1 MKFIDFNSNKVITQ
15 LSISLESL
23 ANENYKE
30 LELINKPPEFISNE
44 AVIDNI
50 KEMYGKLKEWFLE
63 KIRKIKNYLKDFYLK
78 TKRIFKTGT
87 VDYKTLGKS
96 LKDKA
101 ISAHPELKELNKV
114 SMSDYHEYSVNELL
128 NTLNN
133 SEKYDEFVNGYKL
146 APFVEKFNDI
156 SRDFLEYF
164 NSDRGNFDD
173 IVKKYEEELSNSEK
187 TIQEKNRKSTA
198 VLIDAIDEYASL
210 NLGIIKVVAFSFERV
225 ESFINDVSK
234 SLERSEDQLKISRL
248 KIFIDAYNKFT
259 NVVATFFIIYRY
271 LNSFIEKTY
280 DIDNGIPNLV
290 SFVESKQKS

>member
-44 AVIDNI
+44 NIIDNI
-50 KEMYGKLKEWFLE
+50 KEIYRKSKEWFLE

-78 TKRIFKTGT
+78 TKRIFKTG
-87 VDYKTLGKS
+87 VIDYKALGKS

-101 ISAHPELKELNKV
+101 IRAHPELKELNKV
-114 SMSDYHEYSVNELL
+114 SMSDYHEYTVNELL
-128 NTLNN
+128 NSLNN
-133 SEKYDEFVNGYKL
+133 SEKYDELVNGHKL
-146 APFVEKFNDI
+146 APFIKIFDNI

-164 NSDRGNFDD
+164 RSDKGNFDD

-187 TIQEKNRKSTA
+187 IIQEKNRKSTA
-198 VLIDAIDEYASL
+198 VLIDAIDEYTL
-210 NLGIIKVVAFSFERV
+210 LDIGLIKTTADSFQRV
-225 ESFINDVSK
+225 ELYFNNVSDSIEK
-234 SLERSEDQLKISRL
+234 SEDQLKISRL
-248 KIFIDAYNKFT
+248 KIFIDAYSKFT
-259 NVVATFFIIYRY
+259 NVIVKFFIIYKY
-271 LNSFIEKTY
+271 LNSFIEKIYTEK
-280 DIDNGIPNLV
+280 GIPNLV